1 MNSAR
6 CPFEKVILG
15 AYAGCEKAQR
25 FAIAERLGVVCTS
38 DIALNNCLTLLKL
51 MRERSRFALKVTDTS
66 EPMPF
71 GKEMKI
77 MAGGLAGLETVVHGH
92 MEKSPGQPEIKDIHG
107 LVQEAQTVFGSL
119 TALPYPEI
127 MKSVAAFQL
136 RRRHVPTSGK
146 SG

>member
-1 MNSAR
+1 
-6 CPFEKVILG
+6 
-15 AYAGCEKAQR
+15 
-25 FAIAERLGVVCTS
+25 
-38 DIALNNCLTLLKL
+38 
-51 MRERSRFALKVTDTS
+51 
-66 EPMPF
+66 
-71 GKEMKI
+71 
-77 MAGGLAGLETVVHGH
+77 